1 MIIDL
6 ELKDNKAILSDNLV
20 KLLNVSPG
28 DRIAIVYGKLDGNL
42 KPIIQKSE
50 SGNILSKSN
59 SFIFKG
65 KDKDFLQQYGNNFS
79 IYDDLGTLFLEGDQD
94 FTIYTSVEKAVSENY
109 LDLSIVTDTNYN
121 ITKFKEYKL

>member
-1 MIIDL
+1 MNYDL
-6 ELKDNKAILSDNLV
+6 ILEDNKAILSENLI
-20 KLLNVSPG
+20 KLLDAEPN
-28 DRIAIVYGKLDGNL
+28 DRIAIVYGRLCGNM
-42 KPIIQKSE
+42 KPVIKKDD

-65 KDKDFLQQYGNNFS
+65 KDKEFLQQYGTNFT
-79 IYDDLGTLFLEGDQD
+79 IYDDLGTFYLEGDQE
-94 FTIYTSVEKAVSENY
+94 FTVYTSVEKAINENY

>member
-1 MIIDL
+1 MNYDL
-6 ELKDNKAILSDNLV
+6 ILEEGKAILSENLI
-20 KLLNVSPG
+20 KLLNANPG

-42 KPIIQKSE
+42 KPVIKKDN

-65 KDKDFLQQYGNNFS
+65 KERNFLQQYGTNFTV
-79 IYDDLGTLFLEGDQD
+79 YDDLGTFFLEGDQE
-94 FTIYTSVEKAVSENY
+94 FVVYTDVDKAINENY

-121 ITKFKEYKL
+121 IEKFKEYKL

>member
-1 MIIDL
+1 MTYDL
-6 ELKDNKAILSDNLV
+6 ILEEGKAILSNNMI
-20 KLLNVSPG
+20 KLLDAQPG

-42 KPIIQKSE
+42 KPVIKKDG

-65 KDKDFLQQYGNNFS
+65 QEKDFLQQYGTNFTV
-79 IYDDLGTLFLEGDQD
+79 YDDLGTFFLEGDQE
-94 FTIYTSVEKAVSENY
+94 FVVYTDVDKAINENY

>member
-1 MIIDL
+1 MNYDL
-6 ELKDNKAILSDNLV
+6 ILEDSKAILSENLI
-20 KLLNVSPG
+20 KLLEVNPG
-28 DRIAIVYGKLDGNL
+28 DRIAIVYGKLDGNM
-42 KPIIQKSE
+42 KPVIKKDD

-65 KDKDFLQQYGNNFS
+65 QERDFLQQYGTNFTV
-79 IYDDLGTLFLEGDQD
+79 YDDLGTFFLEGDQE
-94 FTIYTSVEKAVSENY
+94 FVVYTDVQKAINENY